1 MIRSRGDSGELID
14 PSVIDT
20 AWLVL
25 AAALVFL
32 MQAGFCALE
41 SGFVRAR
48 NTINVAAKN
57 LIDFCIAGCLFWAV
71 GFGLMFGESEIS
83 AAGVEHGWPAAFFLF
98 QLMFCGTAVTLVSG
112 AVAERIRFGGYAV
125 LAILVSGFIYPFAG
139 SWAWAGLDGGEAGWL
154 AEMGFVDFAG
164 STVVHSV
171 GGWVALAAVLVIG
184 PRHGRFDR
192 GAAPPQPDS
201 LPLASLGLLFLW
213 FGWIGFNGGSVL
225 AMNGAVA
232 PIIVNT
238 MLAACAGGLAAVTCS
253 RAIFGRPR
261 IDGLINGVLGGLV
274 AITAG
279 ADVVGPTGA
288 LAIGALGGMII
299 TPSTLLLARL
309 RIDDAVA
316 AVPVHLFAGIW
327 GTLAVALFGDPEMLG
342 RSWTEQLR
350 IQAIGVAAYGGFT
363 FAVSLTAI
371 WALSRVMRLRA
382 TATEQQIGLNASEHD
397 ASSAAHD
404 LALAM
409 EERFRRGDVGE
420 SVPVE
425 IGSDVEIVARQYNRV
440 AMRVK
445 SDTARLEKSVEEL
458 AVARDAAEA
467 ANRAKSAFL
476 ANMSHELRTP
486 LNAIIGFS
494 EIMVKQT
501 FGALGNDRYSDYAGD
516 IHGAGTHLL
525 GIVNDMLDHTSI
537 EAGKVD
543 LNEREID
550 LAQTTETVTR
560 SVRPIADRSG
570 VNLRA
575 DSDPDQPLLSGDE
588 RIVRQ
593 ILLNLINNAIK
604 FTPEGGR
611 VEVVT
616 RLEPDNR
623 LAIVVTDTGIGMDRS
638 EIARAM
644 EPFVQLNEDYNKT
657 HGGTGLGLPL
667 VKSMVKLHG
676 GTLTIDSM
684 KDHGTTVIVRFPA
697 ARTIAAAEAAD

>member
-1 MIRSRGDSGELID
+1 MIE
-14 PSVIDT
+14 PSVLDT
-20 AWLVL
+20 AWLIV
-25 AAALVFL
+25 AASLVFL
-32 MQAGFCALE
+32 MQAGFCGLE

-57 LIDFCIAGCLFWAV
+57 LIDFCLAGVLFWAV
-71 GFGLMFGESEIS
+71 GFHLMFGASEVS
-83 AAGVEHGWPAAFFLF
+83 PSGYEVGWPAAFFLF

-112 AVAERIRFGGYAV
+112 AVAERIRFGGYAI

-139 SWAWAGLDGGEAGWL
+139 SWAWAGLDGGEPGWL
-154 AEMGFVDFAG
+154 AAMGFIDFAG

-171 GGWVALAAVLVIG
+171 GGWVALAAILVIG
-184 PRHGRFDR
+184 PRHGRFDK
-192 GAAPPQPDS
+192 GAPAPQPDS
-201 LPLASLGLLFLW
+201 LPMASLGLLFLW

-225 AMNGAVA
+225 AMNGSVA
-232 PIIVNT
+232 PVIMHT
-238 MLAACAGGLAAVTCS
+238 MLAACAGGLASIVCA
-253 RAIFGRPR
+253 RWILGRPR
-261 IDGLINGVLGGLV
+261 IDSLINGVLGGLV

-279 ADVVGPTGA
+279 ADVVSAPGA
-288 LAIGALGGMII
+288 LAVGAVGGAII
-299 TPSTLLLARL
+299 VPSTLLLEKL

-327 GTLAVALFGDPEMLG
+327 GTLAVALFGDPELLG
-342 RSWTEQLR
+342 RGWVDQLR
-350 IQAIGVAAYGGFT
+350 IQATGVAVFGGFT
-363 FAVSLTAI
+363 FFSSFAAI
-371 WALSRVMRLRA
+371 WLLSRVIRLRA
-382 TATEQQIGLNASEHD
+382 TATEQQIGLNAVEHD

-409 EERFRRGDVGE
+409 EERFRRGEVGE

-425 IGSDVEIVARQYNRV
+425 VGSDVEIVARQYNRV

-458 AVARDAAEA
+458 AEARDEAEA

-494 EIMVKQT
+494 ELMVKQA
-501 FGALGNDRYSDYAGD
+501 FGTLGNDRYTEYASD

-537 EAGKVD
+537 ESGKVE
-543 LNEREID
+543 LNEREVELGA
-550 LAQTTETVTR
+550 LAEAVARGLQ
-560 SVRPIADRSG
+560 PLADRSG
-570 VNLRA
+570 VRLRT
-575 DSDPDQPLLSGDE
+575 DHDTEQPMLSGDE

-616 RLEPDNR
+616 RLEPDSR
-623 LAIVVTDTGIGMDRS
+623 LAIVVADTGIGMDRS

-697 ARTIAAAEAAD
+697 ARTVAAAEAAD

>member
-1 MIRSRGDSGELID
+1 MVD
-14 PSVIDT
+14 PSVVDT
-20 AWLVL
+20 AWLIV
-25 AAALVFL
+25 AASFVFL

-57 LIDFCIAGCLFWAV
+57 LIDFCLAGVLFWAI
-71 GFGLMFGESEIS
+71 GFRLMFGDSDVS
-83 AAGVEHGWPAAFFLF
+83 AAGEAIGWPEAFFLF

-112 AVAERIRFGGYAV
+112 AVAERIRFGGYAI
-125 LAILVSGFIYPFAG
+125 LAILVSGVIYPVAG
-139 SWAWAGLDGGEAGWL
+139 SWAWAGLDGGAPGWL
-154 AEMGFVDFAG
+154 AARGFIDFAG

-184 PRHGRFDR
+184 PRHGRFDK
-192 GAAPPQPDS
+192 GAPAPQPDS

-213 FGWIGFNGGSVL
+213 FGWIGFNGGSEL
-225 AMNGAVA
+225 AMNGRVA
-232 PIIVNT
+232 PIIAHT
-238 MLAACAGGLAAVTCS
+238 MLAACAGGLAAILYARLVL
-253 RAIFGRPR
+253 GRPR
-261 IDGLINGVLGGLV
+261 IDSLINGVLGGLV

-279 ADVVGPTGA
+279 ANVVNEPGA
-288 LAIGALGGMII
+288 LAVGAVGGLIVV
-299 TPSTLLLARL
+299 PSTQLLDRL

-316 AVPVHLFAGIW
+316 AVPVHLFAGVW
-327 GTLAVALFGDPEMLG
+327 GTLAVALFGDPELLG
-342 RSWTEQLR
+342 RGWLEQLR
-350 IQAIGVAAYGGFT
+350 IQAYGVAVFGGFT
-363 FAVSLTAI
+363 FFTSLAVI
-371 WALSRVMRLRA
+371 WTLARFVRLRA
-382 TATEQQIGLNASEHD
+382 TATEQQIGLNAVEHD

-409 EERFRRGDVGE
+409 EERFRRGEVGE
-420 SVPVE
+420 PVPVE
-425 IGSDVEIVARQYNRV
+425 VGSDVEIVARQYNRV

-445 SDTARLEKSVEEL
+445 SDTARLEKSVDEL
-458 AVARDAAEA
+458 AIARDEAEA

-494 EIMVKQT
+494 EIMVRQT
-501 FGALGNDRYSDYAGD
+501 FGALGNDRYTDYAGD

-537 EAGKVD
+537 EAGKVE
-543 LNEREID
+543 LNEREIHLGE
-550 LAQTTETVTR
+550 LAEAVARGLQ
-560 SVRPIADRSG
+560 PIADRCG
-570 VNLRA
+570 VRLRTDHEA
-575 DSDPDQPLLSGDE
+575 DQPLLSGDE

-593 ILLNLINNAIK
+593 ILLNLMNNAIK
-604 FTPEGGR
+604 FTHEGGR

-623 LAIVVTDTGIGMDRS
+623 LAIVVSDTGIGMDRS

-667 VKSMVKLHG
+667 VRSMVKLHG

-697 ARTIAAAEAAD
+697 ARTLAEAEAAD